1 VHQVVGGGSWD
12 STPLSMTNAVGLPFE
27 NHLALCWR
35 KGSPYQPWALKEL
48 CDIRLVYPTFTWMS
62 RYVHFQKDVKRGRRR
77 GIVPLEPA
85 SRGQPLRAPS
95 ARGPAGG
102 RPPGGTTPE
111 AR

>member
-62 RYVHFQKDVKRGRRR
+62 RYVHFRGRQKKKA
-77 GIVPLEPA
+77 EPQDPA
-85 SRGQPLRAPS
+85 PRSLAAGDGQLLKAPS
-95 ARGPAGG
+95 ARGPARG
-102 RPPGGTTPE
+102 R
-111 AR
+111 R